1 MPKNQESVAW
11 LTARFGI
18 ALATAIAAASDDDAV
33 RVLVV
38 RGPRPADTAAI
49 AAASAVTKP
58 TVAWV
63 EGDCFDQGLELALAC
78 DIRVAAP
85 NARFAMRQVRDG
97 KLPHDGG
104 TQRLPRAVG
113 IAHALRLLLTG
124 EEIDAEEALRIG
136 LVQQIGDAEEV
147 EQMAS
152 AIAAGAPIAAAYA
165 KEAVVSGA
173 DLSLAQGARLEADL
187 SVLLHSTDDR
197 AAGLR
202 AFKGRSDQGSW
213 PKFEGR

>member
-1 MPKNQESVAW
+1 MPKNQKSVAW
-11 LTARFGI
+11 LGARSGV
-18 ALATAIAAASDDDAV
+18 ALATAIAAAGDEDAV

-38 RGPRPADTAAI
+38 RGPWPADTDAI
-49 AAASAVTKP
+49 AAVSGVTKP
-58 TVAWV
+58 TVAWM

-113 IAHALRLLLTG
+113 NAHALRLLLTG
-124 EEIDAEEALRIG
+124 EEIDAEEALRIA
-136 LVQQIGDAEEV
+136 LVQQIGDAKEV

-152 AIAAGAPIAAAYA
+152 AIATGAPIAAAYA
-165 KEAVVSGA
+165 KEAVLLGA
-173 DLSLAQGARLEADL
+173 DMSLAQGARLEADL

-197 AAGLR
+197 AKGLR
-202 AFKGRSDQGSW
+202 AFKGRSVQGSG